1 MAKLYEISERYRNL
15 ENLLDNPDVENF
27 KQDLDRSLNE
37 IDEEFN
43 VKVENIAK
51 LIKSTEID
59 IGGIDGEIKRLQQ
72 RKKTYSNMIVSLKGY
87 IFNQMVGLKKKNIK
101 GNIFTLSI
109 RKNAPSVDI
118 KDEDSI
124 PEKYKIPQ
132 PSKLDKKAIL
142 ADLKQ
147 DVEIDG
153 AEIKQST
160 SLQIR

>member
-1 MAKLYEISERYRNL
+1 MVTNL
-15 ENLLDNPDVENF
+15 
-27 KQDLDRSLNE
+27 
-37 IDEEFN
+37 
-43 VKVENIAK
+43 
-51 LIKSTEID
+51 KSYVFD
-59 IGGIDGEIKRLQQ
+59 
-72 RKKTYSNMIVSLKGY
+72 
-87 IFNQMVGLKKKNIK
+87 QMVGLKKKSIK

-124 PEKYKIPQ
+124 PDKYKIPQ

-147 DVEIDG
+147 DIEIDG
-153 AEIKQST
+153 ADIKQST

>member
-1 MAKLYEISERYRNL
+1 MAKLYEISERYKNL
-15 ENLLDNPDVENF
+15 ENLLDNPDIKNF

-51 LIKSTEID
+51 LIKSTEAD

-72 RKKTYSNMIVSLKGY
+72 RKKTYGNMVANLKAY
-87 IFNQMVGLKKKNIK
+87 IFDQMVALKKKSIK
-101 GNIFTLSI
+101 GNLFTLTV
-109 RKNAPSVDI
+109 RKNPPTVNI
-118 KDEDSI
+118 MDEDII

-132 PSKLDKKAIL
+132 PYKLDKKAML

-147 DVEIDG
+147 DIEIDG
-153 AEIKQST
+153 ADIKQNT
-160 SLQIR
+160 GLQIR

>member
-51 LIKSTEID
+51 LIKSTEAD

-87 IFNQMVGLKKKNIK
+87 IFDQMVALKKKSIN
-101 GNIFTLSI
+101 GHLFTLTV
-109 RKNAPSVDI
+109 RKNPPTVNI

-124 PEKYKIPQ
+124 PEKYKIAQ
-132 PSKLDKKAIL
+132 PPKLDKKAIL
-142 ADLKQ
+142 VDLKQ
-147 DVEIDG
+147 DVEING